1 MNRISDNVSN
11 ILFPKLEQEGM
22 TFTKEKYEKAYKNM
36 VRRFHA
42 NDINYNDP
50 FCIAQIS
57 NFNKL
62 IAISNETSTPIFDI
76 KLENPTEGQLRTL
89 GWFRKLYEVM
99 AERIIELTDEE

>member
-1 MNRISDNVSN
+1 MLPRFPIHAPSAIPPRIWS
-11 ILFPKLEQEGM
+11 
-22 TFTKEKYEKAYKNM
+22 T
-36 VRRFHA
+36 

-76 KLENPTEGQLRTL
+76 QLKNPTEGQLRTL
-89 GWFRKLYEVM
+89 GWFKKLYGAM